1 MLLAAALSVKA
12 PPTLSAIFAHF
23 VETTASD
30 GPGPGADQH
39 IDALARMLYTTNNNH
54 DSLTN
59 W

>member
-1 MLLAAALSVKA
+1 VLLAAALSVKA

-30 GPGPGADQH
+30 GPGADQQ